1 MENSNL
7 TAVVITMLAF
17 YWNRLDYHAKALMPW
32 KLMFQ
37 RPQSAER
44 NLLLDYVSGNLLN
57 VLFGAIRHRHVP
69 VITSTMIDRTT
80 KISVLTTFDGTKFN
94 ASAVDS
100 FPVLVASSILSGNLS
115 IDYPSDTNI
124 DYAVDAFSVQATL
137 DG

>member
-1 MENSNL
+1 
-7 TAVVITMLAF
+7 
-17 YWNRLDYHAKALMPW
+17 
-32 KLMFQ
+32 MFQ

-69 VITSTMIDRTT
+69 VITSTIGSLTIILITVFSTGLFVVQSTLIDRTT